1 MKIKSI
7 KRSVKS
13 TPTFDIEVGGVDG
26 THSYVLPNGCVSH
39 NSTNGVEPVRNLITV
54 KKNRDKRLP
63 IVVPSF
69 QKLKNKYELLWDIK
83 SNKGYL
89 DILAVIQKF
98 TDQAI
103 SVNLSYNPNHYENNE
118 IPMSVLMHDMLY
130 SYALGHKTRYYIN
143 TNDEVTEFREVDPEE
158 KTIVSE
164 ESQELDDDH
173 CESCVL

>member
-69 QKLKNKYELLWDIK
+69 QKLKNKYELLWDIQ

-89 DILAVIQKF
+89 DILAIIQKF

-103 SVNLSYNPNHYENNE
+103 SVNLSYNPNHYEGNE

-130 SYALGHKTRYYIN
+130 AYALGHKTRYYIN
-143 TNDEVTEFREVDPEE
+143 TNDEVDEFKEVEVEEAVNDEMPPEDE
-158 KTIVSE
+158 
-164 ESQELDDDH
+164 DY

>member
-1 MKIKSI
+1 MKVKSI
-7 KRSVKS
+7 KRSVK
-13 TPTFDIEVGGVDG
+13 TVPTFDIEVGGVDG

-39 NSTNGVEPVRNLITV
+39 NSLNGVEPPRSLITV

-63 IVVPSF
+63 IVVPGFS
-69 QKLKNKYELLWDIK
+69 KLKNKYELLWDIK

-89 DILAVIQKF
+89 NIMAVIQKF

-103 SVNLSYNPNHYENNE
+103 SVNLSYNPNHFEGNE
-118 IPMSVLMHDMLY
+118 IPMSLLMEDMLY

-143 TNDEVTEFREVDPEE
+143 TNDEVAEFREQDIVEPEASNE
-158 KTIVSE
+158 LIE
-164 ESQELDDDH
+164 EDEDY

>member
-1 MKIKSI
+1 MKVKSI
-7 KRSVKS
+7 KRNVKK

-69 QKLKNKYELLWDIK
+69 QKLKNKYDLLWDIK
-83 SNKGYL
+83 SNKGY
-89 DILAVIQKF
+89 IEIMAVIQKF

-103 SVNLSYNPNHYENNE
+103 SVNLSYNPNHYEDNE
-118 IPMSVLMHDMLY
+118 IPMSVLMEDMLY
-130 SYALGHKTRYYIN
+130 AYALGHKTRYYIN
-143 TNDEVTEFREVDPEE
+143 TNDEVTEFREDMVENQSSDMTTQDE
-158 KTIVSE
+158 
-164 ESQELDDDH
+164 DDDH

>member
-7 KRSVKS
+7 KRNAAVV
-13 TPTFDIEVGGVDG
+13 PTFDIEVGGTDG

-39 NSTNGVEPVRNLITV
+39 NSTNGVEPVRSLITV

-69 QKLKNKYELLWDIK
+69 QKLKNKYELLWDIT
-83 SNKGYL
+83 SNTGYL
-89 DILAVIQKF
+89 NILAVIQKF

-103 SVNLSYNPNHYENNE
+103 SVNLSYNPNHYPNNE
-118 IPMSVLMHDMLY
+118 IPMSVLMGDMLY
-130 SYALGHKTRYYIN
+130 AYALGHKTRYYIN
-143 TNDEVTEFREVDPEE
+143 TYDVVDEFKEAEADPQQNTETDE
-158 KTIVSE
+158 K
-164 ESQELDDDH
+164 DDDDY